1 MAVEAIGLEKRL
13 GVGEYQQT
21 ASLWLRGTLEHD
33 FNVSQ
38 YSVDWWMERSEE
50 LSHGGATG
58 CLAWADADRELLCV
72 IYTTRPMS
80 KDGGRFLRWLTLPYR
95 VGGRRGTRVLEF
107 ASRPFSQL
115 ADRILGSAFLEDI
128 GEFFA
133 NFQTMYDG
141 FVARAGA
148 VERLL
153 HDRRTTFAV
162 VTTLEPAPL
171 HEAERF
177 CDALVERSLHLG
189 ALVCNRTLPDL
200 LVDPAAA
207 AAATTLRHE
216 SESIAA
222 DLVGVAD
229 AGLDDAARVARVL
242 RIAGEAFD
250 RFAVVARREAELRR
264 ELARVPEVVA
274 RVPALAGDIGDVAA
288 LAAIARHLYGEGEQT
303 VGS

>member
-1 MAVEAIGLEKRL
+1 MLFRSLGNRL
-13 GVGEYQQT
+13 YRNLTSRFVQSHDYIAMERLFEIHSAGEYDLIVIDT
-21 ASLWLRGTLEHD
+21 PPTRNAIDFLEAPARMAE
-33 FNVSQ
+33 FF
-38 YSVDWWMERSEE
+38 
-50 LSHGGATG
+50 
-58 CLAWADADRELLCV
+58 
-72 IYTTRPMS
+72 
-80 KDGGRFLRWLTLPYR
+80 GGRFLRWLTLPYR
-95 VGGRRGTRVLEF
+95 VGGRRGSRVLEF

-115 ADRILGSAFLEDI
+115 ADRILGGAFLEDI

-216 SESIAA
+216 SDSIAA
-222 DLVGVAD
+222 ELVGVAD

-288 LAAIARHLYGEGEQT
+288 LAAIARHLYGDGEST